1 MHGRTVHSNAMANQS
16 RTTLYLALACQS
28 FARPLRFIEL
38 RFHELHFLCITPPIC
53 ALLCPSFSLRV
64 KTSPHHCLSKLC
76 CAYLA
81 VALHLTTLPLLCH
94 SLLDQSMP
102 FLCLALAIRC
112 LSTLGRCES
121 MSINA
126 VPLPNKSTLYFALAY
141 ALTFIAKP
149 HYVVPLLCCPN
160 QHLRTSQP
168 FTGSLCRSL
177 CYPELSHCHSVPFIA
192 NPLHCKSKLCRRCFR
207 RDCHHH
213 SYVHAPICAGL

>member
-1 MHGRTVHSNAMANQS
+1 MLFNALANQCDAIPLLCLS
-16 RTTLYLALACQS
+16 PHHFCLALACQS

-53 ALLCPSFSLRV
+53 ALQCPSFSLRV
-64 KTSPHHCLSKLC
+64 KTSPHHCLSKRC

-81 VALHLTTLPLLCH
+81 FANLC
-94 SLLDQSMP
+94 QSM
-102 FLCLALAIRC
+102 LCRC
-112 LSTLGRCES
+112 LSTLGRCKS
-121 MSINA
+121 MSFNA
-126 VPLPNKSTLYFALAY
+126 MPFSAL
-141 ALTFIAKP
+141 
-149 HYVVPLLCCPN
+149 PLLCCPN

-207 RDCHHH
+207 HGYHLHH
-213 SYVHAPICAGL
+213 SCVHVPTRAGL